1 VTRREFAIK
10 RLIPVA
16 MLTAI
21 ALIANDTCH
30 KSDRTHGTLE
40 LDFGA
45 ERARVRSVQAE
56 VVVDGDVVGELRRVA
71 QPGMILGPTVLVLA
85 LPAQDATV
93 RVTVDVGAGEVALP
107 ERSIHVEEDATVT
120 LSLARDLPASP

>member
-1 VTRREFAIK
+1 MTRREFAIK

-21 ALIANDTCH
+21 ALIAHDTCN
-30 KSDRTHGTLE
+30 KSERTHATLV

-45 ERARVRSVQAE
+45 ERARVRSVEAE
-56 VVVDGDVVGELRRVA
+56 VVVDDEVVGVLRRAA
-71 QPGMILGPTVLVLA
+71 QPGALIGDTTLKLA

-93 RVTVDVGAGEVALP
+93 RVRVDVGGGEVPLP
-107 ERSIHVEEDATVT
+107 ERTIHVDEGATVT
-120 LSLARDLPASP
+120 LPLARDLP

>member
-1 VTRREFAIK
+1 MTRREFAIK

-21 ALIANDTCH
+21 ALIAHDTCN
-30 KSDRTHGTLE
+30 KSELTHATLE

-45 ERARVRSVQAE
+45 ERARVRSVEAE
-56 VVVDGDVVGELRRVA
+56 VVVDGDVVGQLRRTA
-71 QPGMILGPTVLVLA
+71 EPGMKLGTTSFKIS

-93 RVTVDVGAGEVALP
+93 RVTVDVGSGEVVLP
-107 ERSIHVEEDATVT
+107 ERSIHVDEGATVM
-120 LSLARDLPASP
+120 LSLARDLP